1 MMRPLTAL
9 LLPGLLL
16 AGARGVRAQGT
27 TGGVLLEIPATARSM
42 AMGGAS
48 AALLGDAGSVFG
60 NPAGLAPIKGT
71 ALSVSYERYLV
82 DSWLASAALAVRINK
97 FDLGFGIHIL
107 DFGSDTAYVPD
118 PAFGGDR
125 GLPTGT
131 TIGAYDA
138 LGVGTLTYRR
148 GLLSAGV
155 SFKALREHIGMG
167 GSPSD
172 NATAFGADVGI
183 AAAFFDIAAL
193 GVVVQNVGS
202 PVHGGTSARAPLPHA
217 TRVGFT
223 INFVDPQGTAR
234 LLTTTEWV
242 GPSSGGNY
250 WIFGFEGG
258 VVSGGVGLLG
268 RLGILTGRGGGA
280 LRSPVF
286 GGGLILH
293 SLRLDYA
300 YQGVDVLGNGLHKMT
315 VGWVW

>member
-1 MMRPLTAL
+1 MRPLGAL
-9 LLPGLLL
+9 LIPGLLI
-16 AGARGVRAQGT
+16 AGAAGARAQGT
-27 TGGVLLEIPATARSM
+27 TGGILLDMPATARSM

-60 NPAGLAPIKGT
+60 NPAGLALIKGT

-82 DSWLASAALAVRINK
+82 DSWLASAALAVRISK
-97 FDLGFGIHIL
+97 LDIGFGIHIL
-107 DFGSDTAYVPD
+107 DFGSDSAYVPD

-125 GLPTGT
+125 GLATGA

-138 LGVGTLTYRR
+138 LGVGTLTYRH
-148 GLLSAGV
+148 GFLSAGV
-155 SFKALREHIGMG
+155 SFKALREHIGTG
-167 GSPSD
+167 DAPSD
-172 NATAFGADVGI
+172 NASAFGADVGI

-202 PVHGGTSARAPLPHA
+202 AVHGGTSARAPLPHA

-223 INFVDPQGTAR
+223 INFIDPQGTAR

-242 GPSSGGNY
+242 APAASHHY

-258 VVSGGVGLLG
+258 VVSRGVGILG
-268 RLGILTGRGGGA
+268 RMGVLAGRGA
-280 LRSPVF
+280 TDLRSPVF
-286 GGGLILH
+286 GGGLVFH
-293 SLRLDYA
+293 DLRLDYA
-300 YQGVDVLGNGLHKMT
+300 YQGTNVLGDGLHRMT

>member
-1 MMRPLTAL
+1 MRLLRAL

-16 AGARGVRAQGT
+16 AGAAGARAQGT
-27 TGGVLLEIPATARSM
+27 TGGILLEIPATARSM

-82 DSWLASAALAVRINK
+82 DSWLASAALAVRVAK
-97 FDLGFGIHIL
+97 FDIGFGIHVL
-107 DFGSDTAYVPD
+107 DFGSDSAYVPD

-125 GLPTGT
+125 GLATGA

-138 LGVGTLTYRR
+138 LGVGTLTYRH
-148 GLLSAGV
+148 GFISAGV
-155 SFKALREHIGMG
+155 SVKALREHLGTG
-167 GSPSD
+167 GAPSD
-172 NATAFGADVGI
+172 NASAFGADLGV

-193 GVVVQNVGS
+193 GVVVQNVGAA
-202 PVHGGTSARAPLPHA
+202 VHGGTSARAPLPHA

-223 INFVDPQGTAR
+223 INIVDPEGTAR
-234 LLTTTEWV
+234 LLATSEWV
-242 GPSSGGNY
+242 GPAAGDDY

-268 RLGILTGRGGGA
+268 RLGVLAGRGA
-280 LRSPVF
+280 SDLRSPVF
-286 GGGLILH
+286 GGGLVFH
-293 SLRLDYA
+293 NLRLDYA
-300 YQGVDVLGNGLHKMT
+300 YQGTDVLGTGLHRMT

>member
-1 MMRPLTAL
+1 MMRPLRAL
-9 LLPGLLL
+9 LAPGLLL
-16 AGARGVRAQGT
+16 AGAALARAQGT

-42 AMGGAS
+42 ALGGAS

-82 DSWLASAALAVRINK
+82 DSWLASAALAVRISK
-97 FDLGFGIHIL
+97 FDLGFGIHVL
-107 DFGSDTAYVPD
+107 DFGSDSAYVPD

-125 GLPTGT
+125 GLATGA

-138 LGVGTLTYRR
+138 LGVGTLTYRH

-155 SFKALREHIGMG
+155 SLKALQEHVGTG
-167 GSPSD
+167 GAPSD
-172 NATAFGADVGI
+172 NASAFGADVGI

-193 GVVVQNVGS
+193 GVVVQNLGGA
-202 PVHGGTSARAPLPHA
+202 VHGGSAARAPLPRA
-217 TRVGFT
+217 VRVGFT
-223 INFVDPQGTAR
+223 INFIDPQGTAR
-234 LLTTTEWV
+234 LLATTEWV
-242 GPSSGGNY
+242 GPSAGDDY

-258 VVSGGVGLLG
+258 VVSGGAGLLG
-268 RLGILTGRGGGA
+268 RLGVLTGRGASA

-286 GGGLILH
+286 GGGLVFH
-293 SLRLDYA
+293 NLRLDYA
-300 YQGVDVLGNGLHKMT
+300 YQGVDVLGDGMHRVT